1 MSLYDYLIRYENY
14 YEELFSRH
22 KKAIR
27 LQFRIA
33 YFEAKNAQMLLK
45 LLKPLA
51 LRMPYLALY

>member
-1 MSLYDYLIRYENY
+1 MSLYGYLIRYENY
-14 YEELFSRH
+14 YEELFSRQT
-22 KKAIR
+22 KAIW
-27 LQFRIA
+27 LQFCIE